1 MRHPNIP
8 RTTLAF
14 LMIIGSGIAVHAATP
29 TGPQAAPAAP
39 EAAAAV
45 HKDPVV
51 RSQFTRGIKNREP
64 VDDVVTLP
72 NSVDQVYY
80 FTDIKGME
88 GKTIVHRWMYDGR
101 VVAEVRFKIGGP
113 RWRVYSLKTLDPA
126 SLGRW
131 TVVVTDGSGWP
142 LHAEMFDY
150 VAAHPDKPAAPHAAP
165 VATPTP
171 HATAPARPAR

>member
-1 MRHPNIP
+1 MRHWSILCA
-8 RTTLAF
+8 TLTF
-14 LMIIGSGIAVHAATP
+14 LLFIGGGIAAHAAQSASP
-29 TGPQAAPAAP
+29 AAAPAH
-39 EAAAAV
+39 E
-45 HKDPVV
+45 DPVV
-51 RSQFTRGIKNREP
+51 RSQFTRGIKDREP

-88 GKTIVHRWMYDGR
+88 GKTIIHRWMYDGR

-113 RWRVYSLKTLDPA
+113 RWRVYSLKTLDPT

-150 VAAHPDKPAAPHAAP
+150 VAAHPGKPAPPAAASAPKAAP
-165 VATPTP
+165 VPAAAIPTKP
-171 HATAPARPAR
+171 TH